1 MTLATALDGATT
13 LAVEAWPDPVV
24 DRFGHDPR
32 SPYCERFWL
41 PVLGPSTIFL
51 LRHLVARLEAAP
63 DGCRISVADTARA
76 LGLGDRL
83 GRNGPFARTVA
94 RAVDFD
100 MARLSPTTLAV
111 RRRLPPLPRRHL
123 ARLPEAARAEHE
135 ELARRGADRGEE
147 ELVHKARQLALSLAR
162 LGEDADATERQ
173 LRRWRFEPELARRC
187 ASWAAAT
194 TAADGRP
201 GAAGSGD
208 RPPALG
214 AAVRPP
220 AGALAHPAAAG
231 VRAVGVPLR

>member
-1 MTLATALDGATT
+1 MTLTAALDAATT

-51 LRHLVARLEAAP
+51 LRHLAARLEASP

-76 LGLGDRL
+76 LGLGERL

-123 ARLPEAARAEHE
+123 ARLPEAVRAEHE

-187 ASWAAAT
+187 AAWAVAAAV
-194 TAADGRP
+194 P
-201 GAAGSGD
+201 GGTGTVGGGD
-208 RPPALG
+208 TPPA
-214 AAVRPP
+214 AAVRVQP
-220 AGALAHPAAAG
+220 AVVAHAHPAARG
-231 VRAVGVPLR
+231 TRAVGVPLR